1 MKLTFST
8 PCGFGDGVFGASFGF
23 AGAMDPA
30 ANLHRTFPRD
40 LEGVLLTGSIADLP
54 AAVPAAHYRAGVVL
68 LGNCGGEDAFVR
80 ALQEKAQC
88 PLAGGSAAIDPVTGE
103 KALILGRGEAA
114 VFLIT
119 DSRFAITV
127 ESRNIH
133 ETILEEC
140 RITMESPRVIASVNG
155 KEPVAWFT
163 EQRRAHGIAETDF
176 EHMTLS
182 DTLGVNAHLSVVD
195 GKLCS
200 GRDLEQTMLLRLVEE
215 ENVLP
220 RMQAF
225 YDDPTALVC
234 GCAGLKGILPGP
246 IASPGTGLFL
256 FGEVCTVQD
265 QSRFG
270 NLMLSKLCV
279 KEG

>member
-30 ANLHRTFPRD
+30 AHLQRTFSRD
-40 LEGVLLTGSIADLP
+40 LEGVLLTGSFHEILAS
-54 AAVPAAHYRAGVVL
+54 VPAAHYRAGVVL
-68 LGNCGGEDAFVR
+68 LGNYGGEDAFIR
-80 ALQEKAQC
+80 ALQEKARC
-88 PLAGGSAAIDPVTGE
+88 PLTGGSAAIDPATGE
-103 KALILGRGEAA
+103 KALILSRGEAA
-114 VFLIT
+114 VYLIT
-119 DSRFAITV
+119 DRRFAVTV

-140 RITMESPRVIASVNG
+140 RITMESPRVIAAVNDE
-155 KEPVAWFT
+155 EPVAWFT
-163 EQRRAHGIAETDF
+163 EKRRAHGIAERDF

-200 GRDLEQTMLLRLVEE
+200 GRDLEETMLLRMVEE
-215 ENVLP
+215 KDVLP

-246 IASPGTGLFL
+246 IVSPGTGLFL
-256 FGEVCTVQD
+256 FGEVCTVHE